1 MLLQLSNRIPGLPD
15 IDCGV
20 ADYLETCN
28 LLKIVGGTDSCASQ
42 FPWLVRASALSCCPN
57 TIVNYNAKGV
67 SVVIFLVLPIFAL
80 TPCLPMWMAQLGFFL
95 SFFFL
100 HFGNTRS
107 RQLLCLVPFFT
118 FHLRPEREKNHCN
131 STQLCRRR
139 ESNPGCQ
146 HSN

>member
-67 SVVIFLVLPIFAL
+67 SAVIFLVLPIFAL
-80 TPCLPMWMAQLGFFL
+80 TLCLPIDGAARIFSLFL
-95 SFFFL
+95 FS
-100 HFGNTRS
+100 
-107 RQLLCLVPFFT
+107 T
-118 FHLRPEREKNHCN
+118 FWKH
-131 STQLCRRR
+131 
-139 ESNPGCQ
+139 
-146 HSN
+146 

>member
-42 FPWLVRASALSCCPN
+42 FPWLVRASALSCCPS

-67 SVVIFLVLPIFAL
+67 SVVFFFGAPNLCSHTVFAYVDGK
-80 TPCLPMWMAQLGFFL
+80 ARI
-95 SFFFL
+95 FFFL
-100 HFGNTRS
+100 FS
-107 RQLLCLVPFFT
+107 T
-118 FHLRPEREKNHCN
+118 FWKH
-131 STQLCRRR
+131 
-139 ESNPGCQ
+139 
-146 HSN
+146 